1 MSWSTASDLRAQVM
15 RLWERGE
22 LLREGLPQGNGELP
36 RACLPEEGGEG
47 AQPCEQPSDAA
58 VDTTAGLPA
67 GRSRFPLRLSLKT
80 PGPDDITRRFDAVRA
95 WVVAI
100 SATPHVR
107 LEWQETR
114 HRVQGSQRLPASA
127 WVDRLDDALAWIG
140 KRAEHARFRALHAE
154 TATRQPT
161 LLPWLEKRPLRAL
174 ELAAEW
180 SRLLDVVSWLQAHPR
195 PGVYLRQVDLPGI
208 HTKFIESQRG
218 VLAELLDLAL
228 PAAAIDPAR
237 SGAQQFAARYG
248 FLDKPVLLRLRVLD
262 PALGLLPGAPCPDL
276 ALDADSF
283 ARLRLDVAR
292 VFITENETNFLAF
305 PRVDKAIVIFGAGY
319 GWDALARAQWLQRC
333 PIHYW
338 GDIDTNGFAILA
350 QLRARFAHV
359 ESLLMD
365 RATLLAHEALWGRE
379 DSPRPADVSRL
390 TAEERSLYEDLRD
403 HRIRPSLR
411 LEQEHIGFGWLE
423 KWLKI
428 VHLMDDFQPY
438 GG

>member
-1 MSWSTASDLRAQVM
+1 
-15 RLWERGE
+15 
-22 LLREGLPQGNGELP
+22 
-36 RACLPEEGGEG
+36 
-47 AQPCEQPSDAA
+47 
-58 VDTTAGLPA
+58 
-67 GRSRFPLRLSLKT
+67 
-80 PGPDDITRRFDAVRA
+80 
-95 WVVAI
+95 

-140 KRAEHARFRALHAE
+140 KRAEDARFRALHAE
-154 TATRQPT
+154 TAARQPL
-161 LLPWLEKRPLRAL
+161 LLPWLHKRPLRAL

-180 SRLLDVVSWLQAHPR
+180 SRLLDVVAWLQAHPR
-195 PGVYLRQVDLPGI
+195 PGMYLRQVDLPGI

-237 SGAQQFAARYG
+237 TGAQQFAARYG
-248 FLDKPVLLRLRVLD
+248 FLDKPALLRLRVLD

-319 GWDALARAQWLQRC
+319 GWEALARAEWLQRC

-390 TAEERSLYEDLRD
+390 SAEERGLYEDLRN
-403 HRIRPSLR
+403 HHIRPSLR

-428 VHLMDDFQPY
+428 VHLMNDFQPY